1 VVLAL
6 PCKRCGVEVRPGEK
20 RCRVCGV
27 SRPGTLLRASI
38 VKPTVMALVW
48 LALLIVAYRLW

>member
-1 VVLAL
+1 VS
-6 PCKRCGVEVRPGEK
+6 PGEK
-20 RCRVCGV
+20 HCRVCGL